1 MPLNK
6 LGGDYMKKINVLSLT
21 IASITAILC
30 ACGNTNTATDS
41 ENKKDSSQTTVSES
55 TSTKGKTVTITTNSE
70 TVKKTETSTTI
81 SETVKKTETS
91 TTVSETVNKAETSA
105 EVNETEDNT
114 ETNAEPVINHQ
125 LNFDLLSNIGLTYDE
140 IISTYGNLK
149 DVSKLPNGDFC
160 YSFTQGCMGYL
171 WHFDEVNKVGNMLLP
186 NAGVKCGG
194 ILIFEAKDFFLE
206 LNSSVN
212 PSELE
217 KMYDITYISSGYN
230 AHDDCNYSDF
240 KLDDKYIYVITKE
253 SEIISPDSQ
262 LQISLLMK

>member
-1 MPLNK
+1 MVLLYKYHLNK
-6 LGGDYMKKINVLSLT
+6 WGNYMKKINVLSLT

-70 TVKKTETSTTI
+70 TVKKTETSTT
-81 SETVKKTETS
+81 
-91 TTVSETVNKAETSA
+91 VSETVNKAETSA
-105 EVNETEDNT
+105 EVNETDDNT
-114 ETNAEPVINHQ
+114 ETNTEPVINHQ